1 MELKL
6 LLTLLRRWAWLL
18 IIGALLGAG
27 GAYLASNQQETIY
40 QATTKVMVIR
50 PQESSVTASI
60 TQNDQEL
67 AQTYIALITTQ
78 PVLAAASERLGFAVR
93 GGQVSARQTAGTRL
107 LEVTVR
113 ANEAPQAAL
122 IANTLVE
129 VLIERNNELQSSR
142 FAVSEESLQAQINQV
157 EEQINQLQSSA
168 EATTADGNHTV
179 EREALEAELARQRV
193 AIINLEQEI
202 ADLTAAGLTP
212 AEQAQLLDVQIE
224 LSELKFNLTIEEN
237 IYNARLAQDPD
248 LQDPE
253 TEARILAWQR
263 DVLLL
268 EQEIEMMRAA
278 ATAQD
283 PETRQLLAEKRA
295 ELAQKQVDLTFTE
308 QQYLALLSASRSA
321 GDGLDPA
328 EQNRRQASL
337 SLYQQLYANLLST
350 YESVRLARLQNTPN
364 LIQVEAAGVPGSPI
378 QPRPMQSLLLGLAV
392 GLIVMGSIAFVIEYM
407 DDTLK
412 TPADFDHVLH
422 KPVLGFI
429 ADTDSPREDGKKWT
443 LVAESPRSPT
453 AEAFRTL
460 RTNLEFAGVE
470 KPLRTILITSPGPAD
485 GKTTVATNLAE
496 SMAQTGKRVVVV
508 DADLRRPFVHR
519 FLNLPNRFGLSDLF
533 REQMNIADASQ
544 SWPDTDGRT
553 DVTTNGQESGLS
565 VGFSARLSAITSG
578 ALPPNPAE
586 LLGSKRM
593 DQLLAELREVA
604 DVVIIDSP
612 PLLVSDAAVLSAKV
626 DGVILVMQ
634 PGETSIS
641 EAQGVL
647 AQLQRAEAHIV
658 GVVLNRIPRQRG
670 YGSYYYYTPYYYAD
684 SYYNGDGSKAQA
696 DSRQT
701 TGKIRRMTGR
711 IRSLFS

>member
-27 GAYLASNQQETIY
+27 GAYLASNQQQTIY